1 MFSFQSQ
8 SQEIKTELTENQTK
22 NFLDYVERFYLLPRA
37 PYVTS
42 IRKGIIDG
50 KPTISFREYD
60 AEWKLWVE
68 VTIIGDDPLKIV
80 FTPSDSKLFQTICRA
95 LVNDVRFHLEGYKEE
110 LRRTTLYFT
119 FLRHP
124 KIVPVRKQSIIA
136 RMLGRIFTDS
146 MMNFYMIFL
155 FIGFFILY
163 IFLGPYTP
171 IALVAIQFILVASSD
186 RIMMRLGDWILTP
199 ENPDVVLLSYQTSRE
214 EYAQIVAK
222 HGTKFKEMKE
232 KVYQATLAQGKEID
246 CETAR
251 CVFEQYGIKCF
262 PEKMSVRDLNV
273 YKTASEVARDFG
285 LKIPKISIVNT
296 WVPNA
301 AATGIMS
308 GRSTVLVTSG
318 LLLRLE
324 EAEIKGVLGHELS
337 HVRSHDPLI
346 LFALTSGEYL
356 LRVYFLWQYLF
367 FLGFFYLFIMFTVI
381 FFIGKFLETRA
392 DTESAL
398 ITKDPMSLASGLR
411 KIGFRRLY
419 YEQAPSVRLQEWLGW
434 DPHPPLYFRIARL
447 ERLPEK
453 IKHPWIKSIADVFR
467 GFREALHGT
476 ETYIGR

>member
-1 MFSFQSQ
+1 MSSFQSQ
-8 SQEIKTELTENQTK
+8 SQEIKTELTEHQTK
-22 NFLDYVERFYLLPRA
+22 DFLSNLEKHYLLAKGPH
-37 PYVTS
+37 VTG
-42 IRKGIIDG
+42 IRKATIDS
-50 KPTISFREYD
+50 KPILSYREYD

-68 VTIIGDDPLKIV
+68 VSIVGEDPLTVV
-80 FTPSDSKLFQTICRA
+80 FTPSDPKLFQTICRVI
-95 LVNDVRFHLEGYKEE
+95 VNDIRFHLEAYKEE

-124 KIVPVRKQSIIA
+124 KIVPVRKQSMIA

-171 IALVAIQFILVASSD
+171 IALVAIQLILVASSD
-186 RIMMRLGDWILTP
+186 RIMIKLGDWILTP
-199 ENPDVVLLSYQTSRE
+199 ENPNVVLLSYQTSRE
-214 EYAQIVAK
+214 EYSQIVAK
-222 HGTKFKEMKE
+222 HGVRFKEMKE
-232 KVYQATLAQGKEID
+232 KIYQATLAQGKEID

-251 CVFEQYGIKCF
+251 WVFEQYGIKCA
-262 PEKMSVRDLNV
+262 PEKMSVREVSV
-273 YKTASEVARDFG
+273 YKTAADVAKDFG
-285 LKIPKISIVNT
+285 LKVPKISIVNT

-301 AATGIMS
+301 AATGIMP

-318 LLLRLE
+318 LLLRLG

-337 HVRSHDPLI
+337 HVRSRDTLI

-367 FLGFFYLFIMFTVI
+367 FLGFFYLFIMFTII

-447 ERLPEK
+447 ERLPKRVE
-453 IKHPWIKSIADVFR
+453 HPWIQSIADVLK
-467 GFREALHGT
+467 GFREAL
-476 ETYIGR
+476 R

>member
-1 MFSFQSQ
+1 MSSFQSQ
-8 SQEIKTELTENQTK
+8 SQEIKTELTEDQTK
-22 NFLDYVERFYLLPRA
+22 GFLSHLEKHYLLA
-37 PYVTS
+37 KGSYVTS
-42 IRKGIIDG
+42 IRKAIIDS
-50 KPTISFREYD
+50 KPIVSYREYD

-68 VTIIGDDPLKIV
+68 VTIVGDDPLTVI
-80 FTPSDSKLFQTICRA
+80 FTPYDPRLFQTICR
-95 LVNDVRFHLEGYKEE
+95 VIFNDIRFHLEAYKEE
-110 LRRTTLYFT
+110 LRRTTLYFA

-124 KIVPVRKQSIIA
+124 KIVPVRRQSIIA

-171 IALVAIQFILVASSD
+171 IALVAIQLILVASSD
-186 RIMMRLGDWILTP
+186 RIMMKLGDWILTP

-214 EYAQIVAK
+214 EYVQIVAK
-222 HGTKFKEMKE
+222 HGARFQEMKE
-232 KVYQATLAQGKEID
+232 KIYQATLAQGKEID

-251 CVFEQYGIKCF
+251 YVFEQYGIECV
-262 PEKMSVRDLNV
+262 PEKMAVRDVNV
-273 YKTASEVARDFG
+273 YETAAEVARDFG
-285 LKIPKISIVNT
+285 LKVPKISIVNT

-301 AATGIMS
+301 AATGIMPS
-308 GRSTVLVTSG
+308 RSAVLVTSG
-318 LLLRLE
+318 LLLRLGE
-324 EAEIKGVLGHELS
+324 DEIKGVLGHELS
-337 HVRSHDPLI
+337 HVRSHDTLI

-367 FLGFFYLFIMFTVI
+367 FLGFFYLFIMFTII

-392 DTESAL
+392 DTESAI
-398 ITKDPMSLASGLR
+398 ITKNPISLASGLR

-447 ERLPEK
+447 ERLPGRIE
-453 IKHPWIKSIADVFR
+453 HPWIRSIRDVFK
-467 GFREALHGT
+467 GFRETL
-476 ETYIGR
+476 R

>member
-1 MFSFQSQ
+1 MSVSSFQSQ
-8 SQEIKTELTENQTK
+8 SQEIKTELTQDQTK
-22 NFLDYVERFYLLPRA
+22 NFLNYLEKHYLLARV

-50 KPTISFREYD
+50 KPIVSFREHD

-68 VTIIGDDPLKIV
+68 ATIVGDDPLTVI
-80 FTPSDSKLFQTICRA
+80 FQPCDPRLFQTVCRVI
-95 LVNDVRFHLEGYKEE
+95 VNDVRFHLEGYKEE

-124 KIVPVRKQSIIA
+124 KIVPVRRQPIVA
-136 RMLGRIFTDS
+136 RMLGRIFTGS
-146 MMNFYMIFL
+146 MINFYMIFL

-171 IALVAIQFILVASSD
+171 IALVAIQFLLVASSD
-186 RIMMRLGDWILTP
+186 QIMMRLGDWILTP
-199 ENPDVVLLSYQTSRE
+199 ENPDVILLSYQTSRE

-222 HGTKFKEMKE
+222 HSARFKEMKE
-232 KVYQATLAQGKEID
+232 KIYRATLAQGKEID
-246 CETAR
+246 CKTAR
-251 CVFEQYGIKCF
+251 YVFEQYGIKCL
-262 PEKMSVRDLNV
+262 PENMSVRDVNV
-273 YKTASEVARDFG
+273 YKTATEVARDFG

-301 AATGIMS
+301 AATGIMPS
-308 GRSTVLVTSG
+308 RSTVLMTSG
-318 LLLRLE
+318 LLLRLRE
-324 EAEIKGVLGHELS
+324 EEIRGVLGHELS

-434 DPHPPLYFRIARL
+434 DPHPPMYFRIARL
-447 ERLPEK
+447 EKLPER
-453 IKHPWIKSIADVFR
+453 IKHPWIQSITDVFK
-467 GFREALHGT
+467 GFRQALH
-476 ETYIGR
+476 

>member
-1 MFSFQSQ
+1 MSSFQSQ
-8 SQEIKTELTENQTK
+8 SQEIKTELTQDQTK
-22 NFLDYVERFYLLPRA
+22 GFFNHLEKYYLLARA
-37 PYVTS
+37 PYVTN
-42 IRKGIIDG
+42 IRKAIVDS
-50 KPTISFREYD
+50 KPVISFREYD
-60 AEWKLWVE
+60 AERKLWVE
-68 VTIIGDDPLKIV
+68 VTIVGDDPLTV
-80 FTPSDSKLFQTICRA
+80 MFTPCDPTLFQTICR
-95 LVNDVRFHLEGYKEE
+95 VIINDIRFHLEGYKEE

-124 KIVPVRKQSIIA
+124 KIVTVRKQSIIA

-186 RIMMRLGDWILTP
+186 RIMMKLGDWNLTP
-199 ENPDVVLLSYQTSRE
+199 ENPDVILLSYQTSSE

-222 HGTKFKEMKE
+222 HGAKFKEMKE
-232 KVYQATLAQGKEID
+232 KIYQATLAQGKEID

-251 CVFEQYGIKCF
+251 NVFEQYGIKCI
-262 PEKMSVRDLNV
+262 PEKMSVRGVNV
-273 YKTASEVARDFG
+273 YRTATQVARDFG

-324 EAEIKGVLGHELS
+324 EEEIRGVLGHELS
-337 HVRSHDPLI
+337 HVRSHDTLI

-367 FLGFFYLFIMFTVI
+367 FLGFFYLFIMFTII

-398 ITKDPMSLASGLR
+398 ITKNPMSLASGLR

-447 ERLPEK
+447 EKLPEK
-453 IKHPWIKSIADVFR
+453 IEHPWIRSIADVFK
-467 GFREALHGT
+467 GFREALRRT
-476 ETYIGR
+476 S

>member
-1 MFSFQSQ
+1 MSNFQSQ
-8 SQEIKTELTENQTK
+8 SQEIKTELTEDQTK
-22 NFLDYVERFYLLPRA
+22 EFLEYLERHYLLARA
-37 PYVTS
+37 PNVNS
-42 IRKGIIDG
+42 VRKAVIDG
-50 KPTISFREYD
+50 KPVISFRERD
-60 AEWKLWVE
+60 AERKLWVE
-68 VTIIGDDPLKIV
+68 VTIVGDDTLTVI
-80 FTPSDSKLFQTICRA
+80 FTPCDPRLFQTVCRA
-95 LVNDVRFHLEGYKEE
+95 IANDILFHLEGYKEE

-146 MMNFYMIFL
+146 MINFYMIFL

-171 IALVAIQFILVASSD
+171 IALVTIQLILVASSD
-186 RIMMRLGDWILTP
+186 RIMTRLGDWILTP

-214 EYAQIVAK
+214 EYAQIIAK
-222 HGTKFKEMKE
+222 HGARFKEMKE
-232 KVYQATLAQGKEID
+232 KIYQATLAQGKEID

-251 CVFEQYGIKCF
+251 YVFEQYGIKCV
-262 PEKMSVRDLNV
+262 PERMSVRDVNV
-273 YKTASEVARDFG
+273 YRTAAEVARDFG

-308 GRSTVLVTSG
+308 SRSTVLVTSG
-318 LLLRLE
+318 LLLRLQDD
-324 EAEIKGVLGHELS
+324 EIKGVLGHELS
-337 HVRSHDPLI
+337 HVRSHDTLI

-356 LRVYFLWQYLF
+356 LRVYFLWQYLS
-367 FLGFFYLFIMFTVI
+367 FLGFFYLFIMFTII
-381 FFIGKFLETRA
+381 FFIGKFFETRA

-398 ITKDPMSLASGLR
+398 ITKNPMSLASGLR

-419 YEQAPSVRLQEWLGW
+419 YEQTPSVRLQEWLGW
-434 DPHPPLYFRIARL
+434 DPHPPMYFRIARL

-453 IKHPWIKSIADVFR
+453 IKHPWIQSIADVFK
-467 GFREALHGT
+467 GFREALH
-476 ETYIGR
+476 